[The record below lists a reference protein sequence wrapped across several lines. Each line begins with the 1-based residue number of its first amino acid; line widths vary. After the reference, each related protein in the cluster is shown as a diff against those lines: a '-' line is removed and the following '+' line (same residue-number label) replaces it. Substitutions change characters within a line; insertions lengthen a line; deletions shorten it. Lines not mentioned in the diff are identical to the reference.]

1 MKKRLCANHPSAFV
15 HHAVQALHSAGS
27 RHAPS
32 RRSAQRG
39 DALIES
45 LLAIL
50 LASVIALGLSYS
62 ASRLL
67 NTQRTLNAQNIA
79 FHDVREGLLSQG
91 FSAAEICA
99 APGEDKESI
108 KWDGPA
114 GATKDGKPI
123 AFKLTCQSSSVTVN
137 GLPISLNTIQ
147 SIETDAKDA
156 NAKDLFGGDGTLS
169 LKANTQSKKE

>member
-1 MKKRLCANHPSAFV
+1 MHVGVAGVAAVGGARARSGPSA
-15 HHAVQALHSAGS
+15 
-27 RHAPS
+27 PK
-32 RRSAQRG
+32 AQRG

-45 LLAIL
+45 LLALL
-50 LASVIALGLSYS
+50 LAAVIGLGLSYS

-67 NTQRTLNAQNIA
+67 NTQRTINAQNLA

-99 APGEDKESI
+99 KPGEDTETI

-114 GATKDGKPI
+114 GATKDGQPI
-123 AFKLTCQSSSVTVN
+123 PFKLTCQSASVTVN
-137 GLPISLNTIQ
+137 GLPISLNTIE
-147 SIETDAKDA
+147 SIETAAHDA

-169 LKANTQSKKE
+169 MKANTPMGKK